1 MRERYMKYLL
11 SSLTDKGR
19 RKNVNQDSVLLRS
32 SNYSGEKSI
41 LAVVCDG
48 MGGFEKGELASA
60 EVIRLFSIW
69 FDEVFPEF
77 VNEDQIEEFEDKIYE
92 SWEILLQTAHQMIH
106 SYGELNHLKIGTTVT
121 AMLLSREQYFTAH
134 IGDSR
139 IYEIKKEILQLTQDQ
154 TFLKIRTQDYCQIE
168 TKNRR
173 MAGVLLQGLG
183 ASKTIRPVY
192 KSGMVNR
199 GTVYLLCSDGL
210 GHKVTNEDLM
220 KSFIPEICN
229 TDEMLYDQ
237 GRKVIEL
244 ARERGERDDISL
256 LTILAY

>member
-1 MRERYMKYLL
+1 MKYLL

-32 SNYSGEKSI
+32 SNYSGEENI

-69 FDEVFPEF
+69 FDEIFPGF

-92 SWEILLQTAHQMIH
+92 SWELLLQTAHQMIH
-106 SYGELNHLKIGTTVT
+106 SYGEVNHLKIGTTVT

-139 IYEIKKEILQLTQDQ
+139 IYEINKQILQLTQDQ
-154 TFLKIRTQDYCQIE
+154 TFLKIRAQNSRQTEI
-168 TKNRR
+168 K
-173 MAGVLLQGLG
+173 
-183 ASKTIRPVY
+183 
-192 KSGMVNR
+192 KSRIVAMS
-199 GTVYLLCSDGL
+199 LCEPRSCL
-210 GHKVTNEDLM
+210 N
-220 KSFIPEICN
+220 
-229 TDEMLYDQ
+229 
-237 GRKVIEL
+237 
-244 ARERGERDDISL
+244 
-256 LTILAY
+256 

>member
-1 MRERYMKYLL
+1 MKYLL

-92 SWEILLQTAHQMIH
+92 SWELLLQTAHQMIH
-106 SYGELNHLKIGTTVT
+106 SYGEVNHLKIGTTVT

-139 IYEIKKEILQLTQDQ
+139 IYEINKQILQLTQDQ
-154 TFLKIRTQDYCQIE
+154 TFLKIRAQNSRQTEI
-168 TKNRR
+168 KNRR

-183 ASKTIRPVY
+183 ASEIIRPVY
-192 KSGMVNR
+192 KSGAVDR
-199 GTVYLLCSDGL
+199 GTIYLLCSDGL
-210 GHKVTNEDLM
+210 GHKVTNEDLL
-220 KSFIPEICN
+220 KTFIPEVCDTYEI
-229 TDEMLYDQ
+229 LY
-237 GRKVIEL
+237 GRGKKVIEL
-244 ARERGERDDISL
+244 ARERGEQDDISI
-256 LTILAY
+256 LTICTY